1 MSFVTERLDLSPVQI
16 PTVCSFSFDLLRNPE
31 QRKLEIF
38 CTTLLLNLCKFPK
51 FTHDL
56 FSDRHLIFSHLIW
69 HMNFKAEF
77 IQICFQC
84 SADFIQPSFHLFC
97 DVAISWSVSINRAL
111 LSLFFDRVHCGFTL
125 IYILD
130 AHACTILR
138 PRAENPSLSAVLFS
152 SCSRSLYRWTVTSSS
167 LASQASCRVSFPLE
181 CSYAVT
187 WSRSNSLR

>member
-16 PTVCSFSFDLLRNPE
+16 PTVCSFYFDLLRNPE

-51 FTHDL
+51 FTNDL

-97 DVAISWSVSINRAL
+97 DVATLSSAEASLWCGEAGEKEKESIPARF
-111 LSLFFDRVHCGFTL
+111 LFFRLFYFDGDTQREP
-125 IYILD
+125 
-130 AHACTILR
+130 LR
-138 PRAENPSLSAVLFS
+138 RREVL
-152 SCSRSLYRWTVTSSS
+152 
-167 LASQASCRVSFPLE
+167 Q
-181 CSYAVT
+181 
-187 WSRSNSLR
+187 